1 MCEFEKEGKL
11 LAFID
16 DTLQAKTR
24 LWLEKTKTS
33 ETPFFSA
40 SLCHLPQ
47 DLIQDSK
54 AVMCLSL
61 SKWTQETL
69 ETGNVGVEPY
79 NKGQVE
85 RKAYGLIKKHFCGT
99 KINTA
104 KVRELIQQVEGL

>member
-16 DTLQAKTR
+16 DILQAKTR

-33 ETPFFSA
+33 ETPVFLLAFA
-40 SLCHLPQ
+40 NLLQ

-61 SKWTQETL
+61 SKL
-69 ETGNVGVEPY
+69 DPGNFRDWKNG
-79 NKGQVE
+79 
-85 RKAYGLIKKHFCGT
+85 C
-99 KINTA
+99 
-104 KVRELIQQVEGL
+104 

>member
-11 LAFID
+11 LSFID

-33 ETPFFSA
+33 ETPFFLLAFAICLRTSSKTPKQSCVSA
-40 SLCHLPQ
+40 SLN
-47 DLIQDSK
+47 
-54 AVMCLSL
+54 
-61 SKWTQETL
+61 WTQETL

-85 RKAYGLIKKHFCGT
+85 RKAYGLTKKHFCGT
-99 KINTA
+99 EINTA